1 MRIYDLNGYQT
12 FDFAM
17 RTKIWVVVEF
27 FFGNLH
33 PGIFDFSPFGLPK
46 VVLGLTYMNLLSVKI
61 DIGDFQLAYF
71 T

>member
-12 FDFAM
+12 FGFAM

-27 FFGNLH
+27 FFGNLQ
-33 PGIFDFSPFGLPK
+33 PGIFDFSLFGLTK
-46 VVLGLTYMNLLSVKI
+46 VLGLTYMNLLSVKI